1 MTLESL
7 DEAAYF
13 FGRLIRPAETA
24 LIGPA
29 RAIGRVT
36 RSVWA
41 TVSAAKRSRKRAI
54 YSGRWILPSAH
65 PNPNAASTLVYG
77 FVSIVWRSHCSKF
90 VAVRRVAS
98 TVCPMA
104 ALSISSM
111 PPAILAASSK
121 RFSSMM
127 ECSHFQR
134 EVRCASEVP
143 TSTSLPKLACLT
155 KWRPHHPKR
164 RHIQP
169 DTALGARSL

>member
-1 MTLESL
+1 MTLEGL

-13 FGRLIRPAETA
+13 FGRLIRPA
-24 LIGPA
+24 G
-29 RAIGRVT
+29 
-36 RSVWA
+36 
-41 TVSAAKRSRKRAI
+41 
-54 YSGRWILPSAH
+54 
-65 PNPNAASTLVYG
+65 AASTLVYG

-90 VAVRRVAS
+90 VAVRLVTS

-134 EVRCASEVP
+134 EVRCASEVSHVYKP
-143 TSTSLPKLACLT
+143 SKAGLSYQMAAAP
-155 KWRPHHPKR
+155 P
-164 RHIQP
+164 
-169 DTALGARSL
+169 